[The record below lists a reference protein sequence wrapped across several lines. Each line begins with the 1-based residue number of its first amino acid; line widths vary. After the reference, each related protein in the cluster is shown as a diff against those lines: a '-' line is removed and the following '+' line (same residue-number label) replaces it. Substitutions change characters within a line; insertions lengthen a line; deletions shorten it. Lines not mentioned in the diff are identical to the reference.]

1 MPQLDPTYFPT
12 QLFWLVICFVILY
25 LVMWKISL
33 PRIADV
39 LRERQERMDDDLEKA
54 ESLKADAQQVLETYQ
69 KTMADG
75 RNEAQSILRTAKEKI
90 SADGAAKLT
99 ELSERLATE
108 TANAEARIA
117 EAQQEALA
125 NIRGV
130 AVETAQAAATRLIGR
145 EVSSADADSAV
156 GTILAERG

>member
-25 LVMWKISL
+25 LVMWKIAL

-39 LRERQERMDDDLEKA
+39 LRERQERVDDDLEKA

-75 RNEAQSILRTAKEKI
+75 RNEAQSILRTAIEKI

>member
-25 LVMWKISL
+25 LVMWKIAL

-39 LRERQERMDDDLEKA
+39 LRERQERVDDDLEKA

>member
-25 LVMWKISL
+25 LVMWKIAL

-39 LRERQERMDDDLEKA
+39 LRERQERVDDDLEKA

-75 RNEAQSILRTAKEKI
+75 RNEAQSILRTAIEKI
-90 SADGAAKLT
+90 SADGAARLT

>member
-1 MPQLDPTYFPT
+1 MPQLDPTYFAT
-12 QLFWLVICFVILY
+12 QLFWLVVCFVILY

-90 SADGAAKLT
+90 SADGAARLT

>member
-25 LVMWKISL
+25 LVMWKIAL

-39 LRERQERMDDDLEKA
+39 LRERQERVDDDLEKA

-90 SADGAAKLT
+90 SADGAARLT